1 MKKLLFLLCLMM
13 VFTVGC
19 SKEVVENRVE
29 VEKTIPSGVEGD
41 IGKGSIIVTT
51 HVSNSEDGS
60 IPTVYRDEK
69 KGLGQVGLSSKDFD
83 DSRVSYIYIDGNL
96 NTVEK
101 LGKESSV
108 TLTICD
114 NDLKEGKHKIEV
126 VQFDNDKTNGTPI
139 TYKKCEYEIYI
150 R

>member
-1 MKKLLFLLCLMM
+1 M
-13 VFTVGC
+13 
-19 SKEVVENRVE
+19 
-29 VEKTIPSGVEGD
+29 
-41 IGKGSIIVTT
+41 
-51 HVSNSEDGS
+51 
-60 IPTVYRDEK
+60 
-69 KGLGQVGLSSKDFD
+69 GQVGLSSKDFD
-83 DSRVSYIYIDGNL
+83 DSRVSYIYIDGKL

-101 LGKESSV
+101 LGKESAV

>member
-1 MKKLLFLLCLMM
+1 MKKLLFLLCLIM

-69 KGLGQVGLSSKDFD
+69 KVWGKLDLAQKTLMILG
-83 DSRVSYIYIDGNL
+83 
-96 NTVEK
+96 
-101 LGKESSV
+101 
-108 TLTICD
+108 
-114 NDLKEGKHKIEV
+114 
-126 VQFDNDKTNGTPI
+126 
-139 TYKKCEYEIYI
+139 
-150 R
+150 

>member
-51 HVSNSEDGS
+51 MFQIQKMALFLLYIEM
-60 IPTVYRDEK
+60 K
-69 KGLGQVGLSSKDFD
+69 KRF
-83 DSRVSYIYIDGNL
+83 
-96 NTVEK
+96 
-101 LGKESSV
+101 
-108 TLTICD
+108 
-114 NDLKEGKHKIEV
+114 
-126 VQFDNDKTNGTPI
+126 GTSW
-139 TYKKCEYEIYI
+139 T
-150 R
+150 